1 MFFDPDEKDE
11 KEEALK
17 KLKDVMMSGMGER
30 FGKAKKPADD
40 DTMLDD
46 VNDAQE
52 DNESDLDDRDSDR
65 EINNG
70 DESDEEDLEELQDL
84 GRQHKKYC
92 MGGKV

>member
-1 MFFDPDEKDE
+1 MFFNPDEQEE
-11 KEEALK
+11 KEDALK
-17 KLKDVMMSGMGER
+17 KLKDVMMSGMGDR

-52 DNESDLDDRDSDR
+52 DNESDLSDSDR
-65 EINNG
+65 EINND